1 MCKRERERERGETM
15 QAFVNSSLYFFGSG
29 REGDVIVTGERNA
42 EVRKYCRV
50 IFVIYCVL

>member
-1 MCKRERERERGETM
+1 MCARERERGGETM

-29 REGDVIVTGERNA
+29 RDGDVIVTGERNA